1 LIVKKC
7 GKMNLLFKE
16 VEMDFNIFDP
26 ESNIYKIAE
35 WLTKLVLANFFW
47 VIFTLLGLGV
57 FGIMPATAALFGIM
71 NKWLSGEENIKIF
84 REYWNLYRKFFVRA
98 NIIGLII
105 ILIAVILYIDLDY
118 FKTRE
123 GWYNILIKNF
133 IYILIILYFLNLIYL
148 FPLLVKYDIKI
159 RYIIK
164 NALIYIFLTPLE
176 VFQIILGLVILA
188 VVFYFLPSLLPF
200 LAVSLPVY
208 WIARISRK
216 GISKVESKVIESMEK
231 E

>member
-1 LIVKKC
+1 
-7 GKMNLLFKE
+7 
-16 VEMDFNIFDP
+16 MDLNIFDT
-26 ESNIYKIAE
+26 EGGLYRIAE

-176 VFQIILGLVILA
+176 GFPDYSRLS
-188 VVFYFLPSLLPF
+188 YF
-200 LAVSLPVY
+200 
-208 WIARISRK
+208 SR
-216 GISKVESKVIESMEK
+216 
-231 E
+231 